1 MSLLGPRFTYDDYK
15 YLPEDK
21 RYEII
26 EGDLHLTPSPSFR
39 HQAIQA
45 ELLFRLMAFVK
56 KRGLGQVVAALTDV
70 ILSPENVVQPD
81 LLFIGKDRLSMVKG
95 NDGVRGAPDLVIEI
109 LSPSTA
115 GRDQV
120 LKRKLYS
127 KYGVREYWIVD
138 PDGST
143 VEVLTQASSG
153 LETWRVFP
161 VGTEATSPLL
171 QGFSLPVTQLFS
183 P

>member
-1 MSLLGPRFTYDDYK
+1 MSLPGPRFTYDDYK

-26 EGDLHLTPSPSFR
+26 EGDLQLTPSPSFH

-45 ELLFRLMAFVK
+45 ELLFHLMAFVK
-56 KRGLGQVVAALTDV
+56 EKRLGQVVAAPTEV

-81 LLFIGKDRLSMVKG
+81 VLFIAKSRLSLAHEG
-95 NDGVRGAPDLVIEI
+95 GGVQGAPDLVVEI
-109 LSPSTA
+109 LSPASV
-115 GRDQV
+115 GRDKV

-138 PDGST
+138 PETSSI
-143 VEVLTQASSG
+143 EVLTQASAG

-161 VGTEATSPLL
+161 VGTDLASPLL
-171 QGFSLPVTQLFS
+171 EGFLLPVADLFNV
-183 P
+183 